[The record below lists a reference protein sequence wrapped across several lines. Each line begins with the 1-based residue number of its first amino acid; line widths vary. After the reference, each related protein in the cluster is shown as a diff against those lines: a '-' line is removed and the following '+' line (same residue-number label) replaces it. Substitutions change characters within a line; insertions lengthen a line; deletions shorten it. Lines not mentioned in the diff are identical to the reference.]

1 KKNTTAVPAAKIK
14 ELRNRT
20 GIGLTDCKKAL
31 TESNGSIDE
40 AVKYLCRK
48 GLASSDKEQ
57 GKDAIHVLQKRTGAD
72 YKNCKQAIAKC
83 DGNIEKAVIYLS
95 EKGLVLLESE
105 FLIWQDDHNDYIAYI
120 DGPVNVPESYML
132 GEGISFEKQWSSHAR
147 YETDMETENSLYIN
161 LGDCMHDYPPVISNR
176 LKCFLEKNNV
186 SDIEFLPV
194 RIRDSKRKQLA
205 ADYYVMN
212 PVGVIECIN
221 IESSQVKWNTI
232 DTDMISSCEK
242 LVLDEHAIPSGIQ
255 IFRPKHMSH
264 LILIRKKLAIK
275 ILESEFTGL
284 SFSFPLTYTGAGGGT
299 SFKLDSDTVKN
310 ISNKTESPDK
320 EIQDTSDKS
329 TKKEYKNN
337 YPDDPVKTAEQQYGK
352 NLPKEYRTFLKKKE
366 YLKYLG
372 MCPESLPEYSETPQV
387 FFIAGEDIIGMKN
400 GKGIFADCDAEDI
413 RNKLFPD
420 TDSYFK
426 KEYLQKIVAF
436 ARLGWDD
443 YLDVPVLALDIS
455 GQDTCP
461 VLLWTSS
468 GNFTVVQD
476 SIKEF
481 LEDLVPYNAET

>member
-1 KKNTTAVPAAKIK
+1 MKKNTTNVPAAKIK

-48 GLASSDKEQ
+48 GLASSDKAQ
-57 GKDAIHVLQKRTGAD
+57 KKDAIHVLQKRTGAD
-72 YKNCKQAIAKC
+72 YKNCKQAITVC
-83 DGNIEKAVIYLS
+83 NENIEKAVKYLS
-95 EKGLVLLESE
+95 ERGLLLLESE
-105 FLIWQDDHNDYIAYI
+105 FLIWQDNHNDYIAYI
-120 DGPVNVPESYML
+120 NGPVNVPESYML
-132 GEGISFEKQWSSHAR
+132 GKGISFEKQWSSHAR
-147 YETDMETENSLYIN
+147 YETDMDTENSLYEN
-161 LGDCMHDYPPVISNR
+161 LGDCMHDSPPVISNR

-186 SDIEFLPV
+186 YDIEFLPV
-194 RIRDSKRKQLA
+194 RIRDNKRKQLA

-221 IESSQVKWNTI
+221 IESSQVKRNSI
-232 DTDMISSCEK
+232 DMISSCK
-242 LVLDEHAIPSGIQ
+242 RLVLDEHAIPSDIQ
-255 IFRPKHMSH
+255 IFRPKHLSDM
-264 LILIRKKLAIK
+264 ILIRKKLAIK

-284 SFSFPLTYTGAGGGT
+284 SFIFPLTYTGAGGGT
-299 SFKLDSDTVKN
+299 AFESDSDDTDTVKN

-329 TKKEYKNN
+329 TKKKYKNN
-337 YPDDPVKTAEQQYGK
+337 FPEDPVKTAEQQYGK

-366 YLKYLG
+366 YLKYSG
-372 MCPESLPEYSETPQV
+372 MCPVSLPEYSETPQV
-387 FFIAGEDIIGMKN
+387 FFIAGEDIIGMKK
-400 GKGIFADCDAEDI
+400 GKGIFTNCDAEDI
-413 RNKLFPD
+413 RNEVFPD

-436 ARLGWDD
+436 ACLGQDD

-481 LEDLVPYNAET
+481 LEDLVP